1 MDYIQ
6 VKNWENFQHYKDRT
20 PPWIKLYNHLLDD
33 FEFSCLPDA
42 SKAHLLSIWLLASR
56 TENKIPHNP
65 KWISNK
71 ISATEDVNLDILIE
85 FGFLEKISSKN
96 NEIQTSEQDASIPLQ
111 TPEQD
116 ACLEREER
124 ERREKEERKKK
135 EQRIEDSFN
144 MFWDSYHKKSA
155 KAQAVKSFKSA
166 IKREG
171 IKDIEG
177 FSEMLITDCKQ
188 RVSAKQFGFD
198 NLNASTYLNNNRW
211 EDEKSTPAGADSGS
225 SQPDWM
231 RGIL

>member
-96 NEIQTSEQDASIPLQ
+96 NELQIPEQDASIPLQ

-144 MFWDSYHKKSA
+144 VFWDSYHKKSA
-155 KAQAVKSFKSA
+155 KSQALKAFKSA
-166 IKREG
+166 INREG
-171 IKDIEG
+171 VKEIEE

-188 RVSAKQFGFD
+188 RVSDKQFGFD

>member
-56 TENKIPHNP
+56 TENKIPFNP

-96 NEIQTSEQDASIPLQ
+96 NELHTPEQDDSIALQ
-111 TPEQD
+111 QAEQD

-135 EQRIEDSFN
+135 EERIEDSFN
-144 MFWDSYHKKSA
+144 RFWDSYHKKSA
-155 KAQAVKSFKSA
+155 KSQALKSFKSA
-166 IKREG
+166 VKREG
-171 IKDIEG
+171 IKDIEE
-177 FSEMLITDCKQ
+177 FSEMLITDCKK
-188 RVSAKQFGFD
+188 RVNAKQFGFD

-211 EDEKSTPAGADSGS
+211 EDEEATQANSESGTA
-225 SQPDWM
+225 QPDWM